1 MACNTTSGAGGFA
14 ASWWEEHAT
23 REIQASTTADTPMR
37 TDLPITGPKL
47 PHHRGNVVF
56 RRPDLP
62 ITGPKLP
69 HHRGNVV
76 FRRPDQRDD
85 PSDDAPSQEKVEQED
100 REEVALAPGQIGR

>member
-23 REIQASTTADTPMR
+23 REIQASTTAGTPMR
-37 TDLPITGPKL
+37 T
-47 PHHRGNVVF
+47 
-56 RRPDLP
+56 DLP

-100 REEVALAPGQIGR
+100 REEVALAPGQRNDRRQEIHHER